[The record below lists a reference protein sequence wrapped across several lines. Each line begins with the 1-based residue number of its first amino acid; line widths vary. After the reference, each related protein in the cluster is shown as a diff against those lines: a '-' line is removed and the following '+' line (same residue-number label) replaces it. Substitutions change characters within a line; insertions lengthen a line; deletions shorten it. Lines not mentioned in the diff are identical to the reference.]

1 MKIISGDS
9 VIAELADTPKDFD
22 CANKAGVISLST
34 PTGAVVIGTYDTARA
49 SEIVRSLYTA
59 YFRGDST
66 FVMPEKK

>member
-9 VIAELADTPKDFD
+9 VIAELRDAPKDFD
-22 CANKAGVISLST
+22 CTNKAGVISVAT
-34 PTGAVVIGTYDTARA
+34 PTGAVIIGSYDTARA

-59 YFRGDST
+59 YFNGDST